1 MYIQNIVVCGCTW
14 LRCTVAAGGTG
25 CLDRLGIYGLRA
37 WHRSRADE
45 AGLAAARV
53 AAGSEGARASREP
66 GAGVVGCLCVA
77 LLPRYGPHAGTLA
90 AFAFLRLLS
99 PTVILASLALPAT
112 PSPF

>member
-1 MYIQNIVVCGCTW
+1 MASG
-14 LRCTVAAGGTG
+14 
-25 CLDRLGIYGLRA
+25 LGI
-37 WHRSRADE
+37 
-45 AGLAAARV
+45 ARGRTRPDWRQREWQPDQRERV
-53 AAGSEGARASREP
+53 QARAFRVP